1 MLMYVIMVHH
11 RYSRANIASSN
22 NMHHVLLPAPILSP
36 PLPLSRPPQAQLL
49 ISLVPYCRS
58 EPDGAKCRE
67 LYELLSDFLSKGNV
81 DAHALCAALP
91 ALHHPPPPTP
101 SPPSAEAPVVVAGDI
116 NNNGDGVN
124 GGGGGVHADMDGP
137 LPGPA
142 SNEERELTSTAV
154 AALSAAVAADGVPAL
169 APAMPLLVWLMR
181 LIVEP
186 RITPSD
192 EHLSGLLR
200 LTRIIV
206 GWLGPQGKEAVG
218 LWGLEGIGAGG
229 EGGGEEGGGRP
240 RGLLHHVY
248 HECLFDIAT
257 HDNHGPLAPPKCRWG
272 FGAATRVSFAE
283 FCRQF
288 G

>member
-1 MLMYVIMVHH
+1 
-11 RYSRANIASSN
+11 
-22 NMHHVLLPAPILSP
+22 MHHLLLPPPLLSP
-36 PLPLSRPPQAQLL
+36 PPPPPPLPRPSQAQLL

-67 LYELLSDFLSKGNV
+67 LYELLSDFLSKGDV

-91 ALHHPPPPTP
+91 ALHHPAPPTP
-101 SPPSAEAPVVVAGDI
+101 PIPPSAEAPPAVAAADG
-116 NNNGDGVN
+116 NNNGN
-124 GGGGGVHADMDGP
+124 GGGEGDAGGIDIDVDEDMDGP

-169 APAMPLLVWLMR
+169 AHAMPLLVWLMR

-186 RITPSD
+186 RITPAD
-192 EHLSGLLR
+192 GHLSGLLR

-229 EGGGEEGGGRP
+229 EGEEGGGRP

-272 FGAATRVSFAE
+272 FGAAARVGFAE
-283 FCRQF
+283 VS
-288 G
+288 